1 VTLSTFFSQYPREP
15 NTIIQ
20 SKKPYQRRGLHEPNI
35 SKNNQKCGE
44 GKHYLLVAGATL
56 AILTPFQ
63 AAQAIVGTGTVTG
76 YFDNPITLP
85 GSVYTGIGTN
95 TIEWG
100 TPFNSVSFTNQ
111 LSFTPSDFTNQPK
124 GQDFVAGRLYYRNGT
139 IFLCTQIDGV
149 DLIINTTSS
158 DPDFTQTLPL
168 KITFVTT
175 PNVADPIASAD
186 FIYFTDFPDRGS
198 FRVLEGEDTDVEVI
212 TQFNSLDLVGF
223 GAVGDPLKGFL
234 SPSTGPDPFPAV
246 PEPSSILGLLALGL
260 LGMGSVSNK
269 QRK

>member
-1 VTLSTFFSQYPREP
+1 MNKNARFVLAS
-15 NTIIQ
+15 II
-20 SKKPYQRRGLHEPNI
+20 SLPFIAHSPAF
-35 SKNNQKCGE
+35 
-44 GKHYLLVAGATL
+44 AG
-56 AILTPFQ
+56 
-63 AAQAIVGTGTVTG
+63 VVSGTGTVTG
-76 YFDNPITLP
+76 YFDNPITIP

-100 TPFNSVSFTNQ
+100 TPFNDSSFTNQ
-111 LSFTPSDFTNQPK
+111 LSFTPFNFTDQPK
-124 GQDFVAGRLYYRNGT
+124 GQDFVAGLLYYRNGT
-139 IFLCTQIDGV
+139 IFLGTQIDGV

-158 DPDFTQTLPL
+158 DLDFTQTLPL
-168 KITFVTT
+168 KITIVNT

-186 FIYFTDFPDRGS
+186 FIYFTDFPDLGS
-198 FRVLEGEDTDVEVI
+198 FRVLEGEETYVEVI

-234 SPSTGPDPFPAV
+234 SPSTGPNPFPAV

-260 LGMGSVSNK
+260 LGMGSVFNK

>member
-1 VTLSTFFSQYPREP
+1 MDKTLTKVIK
-15 NTIIQ
+15 NAGGG
-20 SKKPYQRRGLHEPNI
+20 KP
-35 SKNNQKCGE
+35 C
-44 GKHYLLVAGATL
+44 LLVAGATL
-56 AILTPFQ
+56 AILAPFQ
-63 AAQAIVGTGTVTG
+63 AAQAVTVNVGTGTVTG
-76 YFDNPITLP
+76 HFDNAITLP
-85 GSVYTGIGTN
+85 GSVYTGNGTD

-100 TPFNSVSFTNQ
+100 TPVDGSFTNQ
-111 LSFTPSDFTNQPK
+111 LSFIPSDFTDQPK

-139 IFLCTQIDGV
+139 IFLGTRIDGV

-168 KITFVTT
+168 KITIVNT

-223 GAVGDPLKGFL
+223 GAVGDPSKGFL
-234 SPSTGPDPFPAV
+234 SPSVGPDPFPAV

-260 LGMGSVSNK
+260 LGMGSVFNK

>member
-1 VTLSTFFSQYPREP
+1 MAQTLTK
-15 NTIIQ
+15 II
-20 SKKPYQRRGLHEPNI
+20 
-35 SKNNQKCGE
+35 KNAGE

-85 GSVYTGIGTN
+85 DSVYTGIGTD

-100 TPFNSVSFTNQ
+100 TPFGDSFTNQ
-111 LSFTPSDFTNQPK
+111 LSFIPSDFTDQPK

-139 IFLCTQIDGV
+139 IFLGTQIDGV

-168 KITFVTT
+168 KITIVNT
-175 PNVADPIASAD
+175 PNVADDPIASAD

-198 FRVLEGEDTDVEVI
+198 FRVLEGEETYVEVI

-234 SPSTGPDPFPAV
+234 SPSTGPNPFPAV

-260 LGMGSVSNK
+260 LGIGSVSNK

>member
-1 VTLSTFFSQYPREP
+1 M
-15 NTIIQ
+15 
-20 SKKPYQRRGLHEPNI
+20 
-35 SKNNQKCGE
+35 SKNNQKCGG
-44 GKHYLLVAGATL
+44 GKHCLLVAGATL
-56 AILTPFQ
+56 AILAPSQ
-63 AAQAIVGTGTVTG
+63 AAQAVTVVVGTGTVTG
-76 YFDNPITLP
+76 YFDNPITIP
-85 GSVYTGIGTN
+85 GSVYTGNGTD

-100 TPFNSVSFTNQ
+100 TPVDGSFTNQ
-111 LSFTPSDFTNQPK
+111 LSFIPSDFTDQPK

-139 IFLCTQIDGV
+139 IFGGTGINGV

-168 KITFVTT
+168 KITIVNT
-175 PNVADPIASAD
+175 PNVADDPIASAD
-186 FIYFTDFPDRGS
+186 FIYFTDFPDLGS
-198 FRVLEGEDTDVEVI
+198 FRVLEGEETYVEVI

-260 LGMGSVSNK
+260 LGMGSVFNK

>member
-1 VTLSTFFSQYPREP
+1 MNKNARFVLAS
-15 NTIIQ
+15 II
-20 SKKPYQRRGLHEPNI
+20 SLPFIAHSPAF
-35 SKNNQKCGE
+35 
-44 GKHYLLVAGATL
+44 AG
-56 AILTPFQ
+56 
-63 AAQAIVGTGTVTG
+63 VVSGTGTVTG
-76 YFDNPITLP
+76 YFDNPITIP
-85 GSVYTGIGTN
+85 GSVYTGNGTD

-100 TPFNSVSFTNQ
+100 TPFNDSSFTNI
-111 LSFTPSDFTNQPK
+111 LSFIPSDFTDQPK

-139 IFLCTQIDGV
+139 IFLGTQIDGV
-149 DLIINTTSS
+149 DLIVNTTSS

-168 KITFVTT
+168 KITIVNT

-198 FRVLEGEDTDVEVI
+198 FRVLEGEETYVEVI

-223 GAVGDPLKGFL
+223 GDVGDPSKGFL
-234 SPSTGPDPFPAV
+234 SPSTGPDPFPTV

>member
-1 VTLSTFFSQYPREP
+1 MAQTLTK
-15 NTIIQ
+15 IV
-20 SKKPYQRRGLHEPNI
+20 
-35 SKNNQKCGE
+35 KNAGG
-44 GKHYLLVAGATL
+44 GKHCLLVAGATL

-76 YFDNPITLP
+76 YFDNAITLP
-85 GSVYTGIGTN
+85 DSVYTGNETD

-100 TPFNSVSFTNQ
+100 TPVDGSFTNQ
-111 LSFTPSDFTNQPK
+111 LSFIPSDFTDQPK
-124 GQDFVAGRLYYRNGT
+124 GQDFVAGRLYYLNGT
-139 IFLCTQIDGV
+139 IFLGTQIDGV
-149 DLIINTTSS
+149 DLIVNTTSS
-158 DPDFTQTLPL
+158 DLDFTQTLPL
-168 KITFVTT
+168 KITIVNT

-198 FRVLEGEDTDVEVI
+198 FRVLEGEETYVEVI

-234 SPSTGPDPFPAV
+234 SPSTGPNPFPAV

-260 LGMGSVSNK
+260 LGMGSVFNK

>member
-1 VTLSTFFSQYPREP
+1 
-15 NTIIQ
+15 
-20 SKKPYQRRGLHEPNI
+20 
-35 SKNNQKCGE
+35 
-44 GKHYLLVAGATL
+44 VAGATL
-56 AILTPFQ
+56 AILAPFQ
-63 AAQAIVGTGTVTG
+63 AAQAVTVVVGTGTVTG

-85 GSVYTGIGTN
+85 GSVYTGIGTD

-111 LSFTPSDFTNQPK
+111 LSFIPSGFTDQPK

-139 IFLCTQIDGV
+139 IFLGTQIDGV

-212 TQFNSLDLVGF
+212 TQFNSWGYWHWVY
-223 GAVGDPLKGFL
+223 
-234 SPSTGPDPFPAV
+234 
-246 PEPSSILGLLALGL
+246 
-260 LGMGSVSNK
+260 
-269 QRK
+269 

>member
-1 VTLSTFFSQYPREP
+1 M
-15 NTIIQ
+15 
-20 SKKPYQRRGLHEPNI
+20 
-35 SKNNQKCGE
+35 
-44 GKHYLLVAGATL
+44 
-56 AILTPFQ
+56 
-63 AAQAIVGTGTVTG
+63 
-76 YFDNPITLP
+76 
-85 GSVYTGIGTN
+85 
-95 TIEWG
+95 
-100 TPFNSVSFTNQ
+100 
-111 LSFTPSDFTNQPK
+111 SFTPYDFTNQPK

-139 IFLCTQIDGV
+139 ILGGTQIDGV

-158 DPDFTQTLPL
+158 DPDFTQILPL
-168 KITFVTT
+168 KITIVSTR
-175 PNVADPIASAD
+175 NVADPIASAD

-234 SPSTGPDPFPAV
+234 SPSTGPNPFPAV

-260 LGMGSVSNK
+260 LGMGSVFNK

>member
-1 VTLSTFFSQYPREP
+1 MAQTLTKVIKSV
-15 NTIIQ
+15 
-20 SKKPYQRRGLHEPNI
+20 G
-35 SKNNQKCGE
+35 G
-44 GKHYLLVAGATL
+44 GKHCLLLAGATL

-76 YFDNPITLP
+76 YFDNAITLP
-85 GSVYTGIGTN
+85 DSVYTGNGTD

-100 TPFNSVSFTNQ
+100 TPFGDSFTNQ
-111 LSFTPSDFTNQPK
+111 LSFTPSDFTDQPK

-139 IFLCTQIDGV
+139 IFLGTQIDGV
-149 DLIINTTSS
+149 DLIVNTTSS

-168 KITFVTT
+168 KITIVNT
-175 PNVADPIASAD
+175 PNVANDPDRSAD

-198 FRVLEGEDTDVEVI
+198 FRVLEGEETYVEVI

-223 GAVGDPLKGFL
+223 GAVGDPSKGFL
-234 SPSTGPDPFPAV
+234 SPSTGPDPFPTV

>member
-1 VTLSTFFSQYPREP
+1 MTQLSAK
-15 NTIIQ
+15 II
-20 SKKPYQRRGLHEPNI
+20 
-35 SKNNQKCGE
+35 KNARE

-100 TPFNSVSFTNQ
+100 TPFDSVSFTNQ
-111 LSFTPSDFTNQPK
+111 LSFTPSDFTDQPK
-124 GQDFVAGRLYYRNGT
+124 GQDFVAGRLYYLNGT
-139 IFLCTQIDGV
+139 IFLGTQIDGV
-149 DLIINTTSS
+149 DLIIDTTSS

-186 FIYFTDFPDRGS
+186 FIYFTDFPERGS
-198 FRVLEGEDTDVEVI
+198 FRVLEGEETYVEVI
-212 TQFNSLDLVGF
+212 RDF
-223 GAVGDPLKGFL
+223 
-234 SPSTGPDPFPAV
+234 
-246 PEPSSILGLLALGL
+246 
-260 LGMGSVSNK
+260 
-269 QRK
+269 QRIKYPTKK

>member
-1 VTLSTFFSQYPREP
+1 MNKNARFVLAS
-15 NTIIQ
+15 II
-20 SKKPYQRRGLHEPNI
+20 SLPFIAHSPAF
-35 SKNNQKCGE
+35 
-44 GKHYLLVAGATL
+44 AG
-56 AILTPFQ
+56 
-63 AAQAIVGTGTVTG
+63 VVSGTGTVTG
-76 YFDNPITLP
+76 YFDNPITIP

-100 TPFNSVSFTNQ
+100 TPFNDSSFTNQ
-111 LSFTPSDFTNQPK
+111 LSFTPFNFTDQPK
-124 GQDFVAGRLYYRNGT
+124 GQDFVAGLLYYRNGT
-139 IFLCTQIDGV
+139 IPLSTRIDGV

-168 KITFVTT
+168 KITIVNT

-198 FRVLEGEDTDVEVI
+198 FRVLEGEETYVKVI

-234 SPSTGPDPFPAV
+234 SPSTGPNPFPAV

-260 LGMGSVSNK
+260 LGMGSVFNK

>member
-1 VTLSTFFSQYPREP
+1 MAKTLTKV
-15 NTIIQ
+15 I
-20 SKKPYQRRGLHEPNI
+20 
-35 SKNNQKCGE
+35 KNVGG
-44 GKHYLLVAGATL
+44 GKHCLLVAGATL
-56 AILTPFQ
+56 AILAPFQ
-63 AAQAIVGTGTVTG
+63 AAQAVTVNVGTGTVTG
-76 YFDNPITLP
+76 HFDNAITLP
-85 GSVYTGIGTN
+85 DSVYTGNGTD

-100 TPFNSVSFTNQ
+100 TPVDGSFTNQ
-111 LSFTPSDFTNQPK
+111 LSFIPSDFTDQPK

-139 IFLCTQIDGV
+139 IFGGTGIDGV

-223 GAVGDPLKGFL
+223 GAVGDPSKGFL
-234 SPSTGPDPFPAV
+234 SPSVGPDPFPAV

-260 LGMGSVSNK
+260 LGMGSVFNK

>member
-1 VTLSTFFSQYPREP
+1 MDKTLTKV
-15 NTIIQ
+15 I
-20 SKKPYQRRGLHEPNI
+20 
-35 SKNNQKCGE
+35 KNVGG
-44 GKHYLLVAGATL
+44 GKHCLLVAGATL

-63 AAQAIVGTGTVTG
+63 AAQAVTVVVGTGTVTG
-76 YFDNPITLP
+76 YFDNPITIP
-85 GSVYTGIGTN
+85 SSVYTGNGTD

-100 TPFNSVSFTNQ
+100 TPFSADSFTNI

-139 IFLCTQIDGV
+139 ILGGTQIDGV

-158 DPDFTQTLPL
+158 DPDFTQILPL
-168 KITFVTT
+168 KITIVSTR
-175 PNVADPIASAD
+175 NVADPIASAG

-198 FRVLEGEDTDVEVI
+198 FRVLEGEETYVKVI

-223 GAVGDPLKGFL
+223 GAVGDPSKGFL
-234 SPSTGPDPFPAV
+234 SPSVGPDPFPAV

-260 LGMGSVSNK
+260 LGMGSLFNK

>member
-1 VTLSTFFSQYPREP
+1 ML
-15 NTIIQ
+15 
-20 SKKPYQRRGLHEPNI
+20 
-35 SKNNQKCGE
+35 
-44 GKHYLLVAGATL
+44 AGATL

-76 YFDNPITLP
+76 YFDNAITLP
-85 GSVYTGIGTN
+85 DSVYTGNGTD

-100 TPFNSVSFTNQ
+100 TPFGDSFTNQ
-111 LSFTPSDFTNQPK
+111 LSFIPSDFTDQPK

-139 IFLCTQIDGV
+139 IFLGTQIDGV
-149 DLIINTTSS
+149 DLIVNTTSS

-168 KITFVTT
+168 KITIVNT

-198 FRVLEGEDTDVEVI
+198 FRVLEGEETYVEVI

-223 GAVGDPLKGFL
+223 GAVGDPSKGFL
-234 SPSTGPDPFPAV
+234 SPSTGPNPFPAV

-260 LGMGSVSNK
+260 LGMGSVFNK

>member
-1 VTLSTFFSQYPREP
+1 M
-15 NTIIQ
+15 
-20 SKKPYQRRGLHEPNI
+20 RG
-35 SKNNQKCGE
+35 
-44 GKHYLLVAGATL
+44 GKHCLLVAGATL

-63 AAQAIVGTGTVTG
+63 AAQAVTVVVGTGTVTG

-85 GSVYTGIGTN
+85 DSVYTGIGTD

-100 TPFNSVSFTNQ
+100 TPVDGSFTNQ
-111 LSFTPSDFTNQPK
+111 LSFIPSDFTDQPK

-139 IFLCTQIDGV
+139 IFLGTGINGV

-168 KITFVTT
+168 KITIVNT

-198 FRVLEGEDTDVEVI
+198 FRLLEGEETYVEVI

-223 GAVGDPLKGFL
+223 GAVGDPSKGFL
-234 SPSTGPDPFPAV
+234 SPSTGPDPFPTV
-246 PEPSSILGLLALGL
+246 PEPSSVLGLLALGL

>member
-1 VTLSTFFSQYPREP
+1 M
-15 NTIIQ
+15 
-20 SKKPYQRRGLHEPNI
+20 
-35 SKNNQKCGE
+35 
-44 GKHYLLVAGATL
+44 VAGATL

-76 YFDNPITLP
+76 YFDNPITIP

-100 TPFNSVSFTNQ
+100 TPFNDSSFTNQ
-111 LSFTPSDFTNQPK
+111 LSFTPFNFTDQPK
-124 GQDFVAGRLYYRNGT
+124 GQDFVAGLLYYRNGT
-139 IFLCTQIDGV
+139 IPLSTRIDGV

-168 KITFVTT
+168 KITIVNT

-198 FRVLEGEDTDVEVI
+198 FRVLEGEETYVEVI

-234 SPSTGPDPFPAV
+234 SPSTGLDPFPAV

-260 LGMGSVSNK
+260 LGMGSVFNK

>member
-1 VTLSTFFSQYPREP
+1 MNKNARFVLAS
-15 NTIIQ
+15 II
-20 SKKPYQRRGLHEPNI
+20 SLPFIAHSPAF
-35 SKNNQKCGE
+35 
-44 GKHYLLVAGATL
+44 AG
-56 AILTPFQ
+56 
-63 AAQAIVGTGTVTG
+63 VVSGTGTVTG
-76 YFDNPITLP
+76 YFDNPITIP

-100 TPFNSVSFTNQ
+100 TPFNDSSFTNQ
-111 LSFTPSDFTNQPK
+111 LSFTPFNFTDQPK
-124 GQDFVAGRLYYRNGT
+124 GQDFVAGLLYYRNGT
-139 IFLCTQIDGV
+139 IPLSTRIDGV

-168 KITFVTT
+168 KITIVNT

-198 FRVLEGEDTDVEVI
+198 FRVLEGEETYVEVI

-234 SPSTGPDPFPAV
+234 SPSTGPNPFPAV

-260 LGMGSVSNK
+260 LGMGSVFNK

>member
-1 VTLSTFFSQYPREP
+1 M
-15 NTIIQ
+15 
-20 SKKPYQRRGLHEPNI
+20 
-35 SKNNQKCGE
+35 
-44 GKHYLLVAGATL
+44 LVAGATL

-76 YFDNPITLP
+76 YFDNPITIP
-85 GSVYTGIGTN
+85 SSVYTGNGTD

-100 TPFNSVSFTNQ
+100 TPVDGSFTNQ
-111 LSFTPSDFTNQPK
+111 LSFIPSDFTNQPK

-139 IFLCTQIDGV
+139 IPLSTRIDGV

-168 KITFVTT
+168 KITIVNT

-186 FIYFTDFPDRGS
+186 FIYFTDFPDLGS
-198 FRVLEGEDTDVEVI
+198 FRVLEGEETYVEVI

-234 SPSTGPDPFPAV
+234 SPSTGPNPFPAV

-260 LGMGSVSNK
+260 LGMGSVFNK

>member
-1 VTLSTFFSQYPREP
+1 MNKNARFVLAS
-15 NTIIQ
+15 II
-20 SKKPYQRRGLHEPNI
+20 SLPFIAHSPAF
-35 SKNNQKCGE
+35 
-44 GKHYLLVAGATL
+44 AG
-56 AILTPFQ
+56 
-63 AAQAIVGTGTVTG
+63 VVSGTGTVTG
-76 YFDNPITLP
+76 YFDNPITIP

-100 TPFNSVSFTNQ
+100 TPFNDSSFTNQ
-111 LSFTPSDFTNQPK
+111 LSFTPFNFTDQPK
-124 GQDFVAGRLYYRNGT
+124 GQDFVAGLLYYRNGT
-139 IFLCTQIDGV
+139 IPLSTRIDGV

-168 KITFVTT
+168 KITIVNT

-198 FRVLEGEDTDVEVI
+198 FRVLEGEETYVKVI

-260 LGMGSVSNK
+260 LGMGSVFNK

>member
-1 VTLSTFFSQYPREP
+1 ML
-15 NTIIQ
+15 
-20 SKKPYQRRGLHEPNI
+20 
-35 SKNNQKCGE
+35 
-44 GKHYLLVAGATL
+44 AGATL

-76 YFDNPITLP
+76 YFDNAITLP
-85 GSVYTGIGTN
+85 DSVYTGNGTD

-100 TPFNSVSFTNQ
+100 TPFGDSFTNQ
-111 LSFTPSDFTNQPK
+111 LSFIPSDFTDQPK

-139 IFLCTQIDGV
+139 IFLGTQIDGV
-149 DLIINTTSS
+149 DLIVNTTSS

-168 KITFVTT
+168 KITIVNT

-198 FRVLEGEDTDVEVI
+198 FRVLEGEETYVEVI

-223 GAVGDPLKGFL
+223 GAVGDPSKGFL
-234 SPSTGPDPFPAV
+234 SPSTGPNPFPAV

>member
-1 VTLSTFFSQYPREP
+1 MNKNARFVLAS
-15 NTIIQ
+15 II
-20 SKKPYQRRGLHEPNI
+20 SLPFIAHSPAF
-35 SKNNQKCGE
+35 
-44 GKHYLLVAGATL
+44 AG
-56 AILTPFQ
+56 
-63 AAQAIVGTGTVTG
+63 VVSGTGTVTG

-85 GSVYTGIGTN
+85 DSVYTGVGTD

-100 TPFNSVSFTNQ
+100 TPADGSFTNI
-111 LSFTPSDFTNQPK
+111 LSFTPFKFTDQPK

-139 IFLCTQIDGV
+139 IPLNTRIDGV

-168 KITFVTT
+168 KITIVNT

-186 FIYFTDFPDRGS
+186 FIYFTDFPDLGS
-198 FRVLEGEDTDVEVI
+198 FRVLEGEETDVEVI
-212 TQFNSLDLVGF
+212 TQFNSLDIVGF
-223 GAVGDPLKGFL
+223 GAVGDPSKGFL
-234 SPSTGPDPFPAV
+234 SPSVGPDPFPRV

-260 LGMGSVSNK
+260 LGIGSVFNK